1 MRDSD
6 ARHRRHRPGA
16 ARRHRGD
23 LRRGAAAGHAHRG
36 ARLSRWPAGRRGRCA
51 AAARWR
57 RHALHAA
64 ARHAR
69 RQDLEG
75 GGDRARAHDPRCPAA
90 RRRRRAALRLHRR
103 FPADARRRRRR
114 VSVPHP
120 RRARRGA
127 AADGPSRP
135 SRAGAGADRQAVEEM
150 AAARD
155 RDRGRGA
162 PAERS
167 RRGSRSGGGAA
178 CDAPPGPYRDG
189 LHELHAGD
197 SRGAPPRRRRAGAAR
212 RLGDRPGTPGALGM
226 TAARELSLEDIEAL
240 AVGAWILGT
249 GGGGSPYLG
258 LLNLRQLYAQGHRVQ
273 LMSPL
278 DLDGDDRVAVVSNMG
293 APLIGQ
299 ERLADSR
306 NIARAVEM
314 QEEFGG
320 FKFRAVMSVEIGGG
334 NGTQAL
340 MAAAHL
346 NIPVVDADCM
356 GRAFPEAQMTS
367 VAIGGLR
374 PYPCTLYDPRGIEA
388 IVTKVPSWK
397 WMERASRKICVEM
410 GSIASTSKAPRTGR
424 EVKDWGIHYTTTA
437 AIRIGRL
444 VREANRLHSDPSA
457 ALLESEGGKRMFTGK
472 VVDVAR
478 RTTEGFL
485 RGSVAIEGIDDDR
498 GSRLELSFQNE
509 WIVAW
514 REGKAIAMSPDL
526 ICVLES
532 VSGHAVGTETV

>member
-1 MRDSD
+1 MNE
-6 ARHRRHRPGA
+6 
-16 ARRHRGD
+16 
-23 LRRGAAAGHAHRG
+23 
-36 ARLSRWPAGRRGRCA
+36 PA
-51 AAARWR
+51 
-57 RHALHAA
+57 LT
-64 ARHAR
+64 
-69 RQDLEG
+69 EI
-75 GGDRARAHDPRCPAA
+75 
-90 RRRRRAALRLHRR
+90 
-103 FPADARRRRRR
+103 
-114 VSVPHP
+114 
-120 RRARRGA
+120 
-127 AADGPSRP
+127 
-135 SRAGAGADRQAVEEM
+135 
-150 AAARD
+150 
-155 RDRGRGA
+155 
-162 PAERS
+162 
-167 RRGSRSGGGAA
+167 
-178 CDAPPGPYRDG
+178 
-189 LHELHAGD
+189 
-197 SRGAPPRRRRAGAAR
+197 
-212 RLGDRPGTPGALGM
+212 T
-226 TAARELSLEDIEAL
+226 LEDIESL

-258 LLNLRQLYAQGHRVQ
+258 LLNLRRLYAEGYRVQ

-278 DLDGDDRVAVVSNMG
+278 DLDDDDRVAVVSNMG

-367 VAIGGLR
+367 VAIGGLQ

-424 EVKDWGIHYTTTA
+424 EVKDWGIHFTTTA

-444 VREANRLHSDPSA
+444 VREANRLHTDPIA
-457 ALLESEGGKRMFTGK
+457 ALLESEGGKRLFTGK

-514 REGKAIAMSPDL
+514 REGKAVAMSPDL

-532 VSGHAVGTETV
+532 VSGHAVGTETVPLRPACHRGGAARSRRPDQPARPRIRRPPRLWLRPGFPFRFRRARWRWSVN